1 MKMTND
7 QGHMIDDQI
16 MTIAVPAQTRQK
28 LGSEI
33 LGAVPVQVIVGLGV
47 SGGTI
52 RPRPAEAPPLPL
64 PRTVVGTVR
73 SVGTNAD
80 QGGPKV
86 AIGAVCENIIILMI
100 ALPSIRTAEAVEPK
114 VIFAPMP
121 SGQESPK

>member
-1 MKMTND
+1 L
-7 QGHMIDDQI
+7 GE
-16 MTIAVPAQTRQK
+16 VPA
-28 LGSEI
+28 
-33 LGAVPVQVIVGLGV
+33 QVIVGLGV

-64 PRTVVGTVR
+64 LRTVVGTVR
-73 SVGTNAD
+73 LVGTNAD
-80 QGGPKV
+80 QSGPKV
-86 AIGAVCENIIILMI
+86 VIVAVCESTIILII